1 METMQHQ
8 GGNGTDSAGSEGGL
22 TVGQWRDSWAGGILG
37 YSHGSLKCCVR
48 RGERPELVCTPDAHG
63 VQGYGLGGRRD
74 SGVSEDNCYGDQEEA
89 LHGSHGD
96 R

>member
-1 METMQHQ
+1 M
-8 GGNGTDSAGSEGGL
+8 
-22 TVGQWRDSWAGGILG
+22 
-37 YSHGSLKCCVR
+37 R

-74 SGVSEDNCYGDQEEA
+74 SGVIEDNCYGDQEEA

-96 R
+96 L